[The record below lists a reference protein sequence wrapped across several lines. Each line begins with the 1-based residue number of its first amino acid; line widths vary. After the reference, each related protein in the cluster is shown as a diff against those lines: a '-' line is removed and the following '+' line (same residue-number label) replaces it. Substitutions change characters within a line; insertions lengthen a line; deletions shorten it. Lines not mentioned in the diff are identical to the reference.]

1 MEQEI
6 NKSEA
11 FLKSVLQNSTGFSV
25 PKDYFD
31 TAEDRFSSFLIEKEL
46 PEETGFF
53 VPENYFQTV
62 EKSILKKTGF
72 KKEVKVISLKSKFL
86 KYIPVAAVASIALFL
101 SINYFTSSNDS
112 EINFDLLERTDIE
125 NWIVENSN
133 ELSDKDFI
141 TLLHNEISN
150 ENDFALTDLQNDA
163 IEEYMINIEAVS
175 YTHLRAHET

>member
-11 FLKSVLQNSTGFSV
+11 FLKSVLQNSAGFSV

-133 ELSDKDFI
+133 ELSDKDFVAI
-141 TLLHNEISN
+141 LHSEISN
-150 ENDFALTDLQNDA
+150 ENDFAITDLQSDA
-163 IEEYMINIEAVS
+163 IEEYIINIEES
-175 YTHLRAHET
+175 SLLNENY

>member
-163 IEEYMINIEAVS
+163 IEECMINIEES
-175 YTHLRAHET
+175 TLLNENY

>member
-62 EKSILKKTGF
+62 EKSILRKTGL
-72 KKEVKVISLKSKFL
+72 KKEVKIISLKSKLL
-86 KYIPVAAVASIALFL
+86 KYIPVAAVASLALFL
-101 SINYFTSSNDS
+101 SINYFTSSTSS
-112 EINFDLLERTDIE
+112 EINFDTLEQTDIE

-133 ELSDKDFI
+133 ELSDKDFVAI
-141 TLLHNEISN
+141 LHSEISN
-150 ENDFALTDLQNDA
+150 ENDFAITDLQSDA
-163 IEEYMINIEAVS
+163 IEEYIINIEES
-175 YTHLRAHET
+175 SLLNENY